1 MCYNKIENSI
11 GGICMMQY
19 TSREIKRNKK
29 KYNKMSQEEKWQMSH
44 DFEMLNKARDMMD
57 ISTLNIAA
65 SRQYINAGNMYA
77 GLGYKGQFLEELDAL
92 KAADACKKYVLETGF
107 GFESLPAEARYR
119 EYLEDNTTFDGKRSN
134 DIQVK
139 KICVNPEKDLSVDM
153 HKGKVYKF
161 SWSDSKEEQERKFG
175 KEVPKECR
183 LFDENDP
190 IMVRPYQPAI
200 GYKIPVL
207 GGNKFD
213 KIKFTTC
220 VKSSRLGKL
229 FGFAAKD
236 QQSAISLEYTDWV
249 DHLRNEKF
257 CNRVKIAVSMKKD
270 RLGRI
275 HYDTPMYGEYDG
287 PDSEKTETEVTPN
300 TAYGIL
306 ANMSKYM
313 RANPEGSFRPFK
325 NNYDFVRSVTGRSYE
340 TARNGE
346 DRTNLK
352 NVAELHNSYN
362 AGSAA
367 NKIRN
372 WKLNLA
378 KEQREKN

>member
-1 MCYNKIENSI
+1 MCYNKIQDNI
-11 GGICMMQY
+11 GGICIMQY
-19 TSREIKRNKK
+19 TDRELKRNKD
-29 KYNKMSQEEKWQMSH
+29 KYNKMSREEKLKMSH

-57 ISTLNIAA
+57 VSTLNIPTLK
-65 SRQYINAGNMYA
+65 QYINVGNIYE
-77 GLGYKGQFLEELDAL
+77 GLGYKGQFLEELDVL
-92 KAADACKKYVLETGF
+92 KAVDACKKDVLERGF
-107 GFESLPAEARYR
+107 GFEAMPSEARYV
-119 EYLEDNTTFDGKRSN
+119 EYLEDKTTFDGKRSD

-139 KICVNPEKDLSVDM
+139 KMYVNPEQDLSVDVSGGRPI
-153 HKGKVYKF
+153 KL
-161 SWSDSKEEQERKFG
+161 SKKETEEELEEKFG
-175 KEVPKECR
+175 KKVPNECMLPDLTDQLR
-183 LFDENDP
+183 AGQ
-190 IMVRPYQPAI
+190 YKPAI
-200 GYKIPVL
+200 GYKTPVL
-207 GGNKFD
+207 GGDKFN

-220 VKSSRLGKL
+220 VKSSRLGKR

-249 DHLRNEKF
+249 GRLRNEKF

-275 HYDTPMYGEYDG
+275 HYETPMYGEYDG

-300 TAYGIL
+300 TAYGIV
-306 ANMSKYM
+306 ANMAQYM

-325 NNYDFVRSVTGRSYE
+325 NNYSFVKSVTGRSYE
-340 TARNGE
+340 TAYGLE
-346 DRTNLK
+346 DQENLR

-367 NKIRN
+367 NKIRD

-378 KEQREKN
+378 KEQKAKA